1 MNPTSNVS
9 VSTESQTESRDAAQR
24 LQTEQERI
32 TRRIDVV
39 QRYLKNGLT
48 NENSSVMD
56 GHLVWVAPA
65 AVENATRTDFSPLV
79 DSHRSE
85 QVSDDNVIRIPV
97 VARRRVR
104 IGNVRRLEPLAS
116 E

>member
-9 VSTESQTESRDAAQR
+9 VSTES
-24 LQTEQERI
+24 QTEQERI

-39 QRYLKNGLT
+39 QRYLKTGIT

-65 AVENATRTDFSPLV
+65 AVGNSTRTDFTPLV
-79 DSHRSE
+79 DSQRSE

-97 VARRRVR
+97 IARRRVR